1 MTKLSERFS
10 SEVMGNFGNCSA
22 LKHEG
27 FNLASATSTGPLG
40 SSRAA
45 KREDEEARRN
55 LSGAVYTPSG
65 FVCAD
70 DAMMPCVVHLPAA
83 KGVKFD
89 FSLILESLTC
99 KSNNY

>member
-70 DAMMPCVVHLPAA
+70 DAMMPCVVSTLARC
-83 KGVKFD
+83 KG
-89 FSLILESLTC
+89 C
-99 KSNNY
+99 KIRFLFNLRKSDL